1 MNRWTI
7 LILVWSVMVSGAALA
22 LPGFDGTALARLTD
36 QDGSRIRLF
45 ITEPPELVTPDH
57 LTSEKAMVELID
69 AAQEEILFEA
79 YYIQKDLSAAFVRAL
94 DAAARRGVAI
104 RIILAELQYKDA
116 AYAAELEA
124 FPNVEVRFLDLKK
137 DSFLYGSVHT
147 KTILVDRRF
156 STFGG
161 VNYSYMGLHE
171 NRETNVVIDDP
182 AVAAT
187 MRALFLRDW
196 TQAAS
201 DEPHLSDIP
210 TLPRSGP
217 LSFLV
222 VEAAPAK
229 LNHPAVPNL
238 QPALIALIRQA
249 QREIV
254 YEIDYYSAFG
264 GIHDELLAAAR
275 RGVAVSLLIEERS
288 FSDPNPLYEPARQA
302 IRALAGAGVTAKVW
316 SLAPYG
322 KIFNRGMMHSKSM
335 VVDGDLVFVGSN
347 NISKSGLLYSRE
359 MGVIFRSARVGGKL
373 LEIFRRDFA
382 DPLAL
387 DVATYLARQPLYD
400 VPRANADRSEK
411 EIRLIDGRTL
421 RPFRTVHVRDR
432 RVAEIIDHAD

>member
-1 MNRWTI
+1 MNRWMI
-7 LILVWSVMVSGAALA
+7 LAMALMVMAGGAALA
-22 LPGFDGTALARLTD
+22 LSGFDETALTRLTD
-36 QDGSRIRLF
+36 QDGNRIRLF
-45 ITEPPELVTPDH
+45 VTEPPELVTPDH
-57 LTSEKAMVELID
+57 LTSEKAMVELIGQ
-69 AAQEEILFEA
+69 AQEEILFEA

-104 RIILAELQYKDA
+104 RIILAELPYKDA
-116 AYAAELEA
+116 AYAAELA
-124 FPNVEVRFLDLKK
+124 SWPTVEVRFLDLKK

-147 KTILVDRRF
+147 KTILVDRRY

-196 TQAAS
+196 TQAAAG
-201 DEPHLSDIP
+201 EPHLSDIP
-210 TLPRSGP
+210 TLPRTGP

-222 VEAAPAK
+222 VEPAPAR

-238 QPALIALIRQA
+238 QPALVALIRQA
-249 QREIV
+249 KREIV

-275 RGVAVSLLIEERS
+275 RGVSVSLLIEERS

-302 IRALAGAGVTAKVW
+302 IRALAEAGVTAKVW

-322 KIFNRGMMHSKSM
+322 RIFNRGMMHSKSM

-359 MGVIFRSARVGGKL
+359 MGVIFRSARVGANL
-373 LEIFRRDFA
+373 LAIFRRDFA

-387 DVATYLARQPLYD
+387 DAAVYLARQPLYE

-411 EIRLIDGRTL
+411 EIRLIDGRTM
-421 RPFRTVHVRDR
+421 RPFRTVLVRDR
-432 RVAEIIDHAD
+432 RVAEVIDHAN